1 MNEPDDGGRAAM
13 RAFGVAAVALAGLL
27 FSLTPAATSLDDAL
41 LDREWRLLRQFA
53 PRAAPDDIIVVGR
66 AVRRELS
73 QQPPLAIEQRVV
85 EPGRRGREREQE
97 PGERDGRHA
106 ERAHCRATAVVG
118 LVHGRILTRHAAGAR
133 LTPSPERSRKPMS
146 GESPGAA
153 QLKSISDPF
162 VRELAAL
169 GRLRSYPKN
178 TVFIT
183 EGDSSDSVFVILA
196 GRVKVFL
203 SDTEGHEMILDT
215 QGPGEYVGEMALDG
229 KPRSASVMTL
239 EPSTFSVVA
248 RDPIKEAI
256 RRNPDFALDMISKI
270 IDRARLATNSVKDL
284 ALLDVYGRVARL
296 LLNLAVE
303 HDGRLQIPEKLT
315 QQEIAERVGA
325 SRDMVSRI
333 FRDLTAGGYIKV
345 ENRIITITKKPP
357 ARW

>member
-1 MNEPDDGGRAAM
+1 
-13 RAFGVAAVALAGLL
+13 
-27 FSLTPAATSLDDAL
+27 
-41 LDREWRLLRQFA
+41 
-53 PRAAPDDIIVVGR
+53 
-66 AVRRELS
+66 
-73 QQPPLAIEQRVV
+73 
-85 EPGRRGREREQE
+85 
-97 PGERDGRHA
+97 
-106 ERAHCRATAVVG
+106 
-118 LVHGRILTRHAAGAR
+118 
-133 LTPSPERSRKPMS
+133 MS

-256 RRNPDFALDMISKI
+256 RRDPDFALDMISKI

>member
-1 MNEPDDGGRAAM
+1 M
-13 RAFGVAAVALAGLL
+13 
-27 FSLTPAATSLDDAL
+27 T
-41 LDREWRLLRQFA
+41 
-53 PRAAPDDIIVVGR
+53 
-66 AVRRELS
+66 
-73 QQPPLAIEQRVV
+73 
-85 EPGRRGREREQE
+85 
-97 PGERDGRHA
+97 
-106 ERAHCRATAVVG
+106 
-118 LVHGRILTRHAAGAR
+118 
-133 LTPSPERSRKPMS
+133 
-146 GESPGAA
+146 GESPTVA
-153 QLKSISDPF
+153 QLKAIADPF

-183 EGDSSDSVFVILA
+183 EGDSSDSVFVVLS

-239 EPSTFSVVA
+239 EPTSFSVVA
-248 RDPIKEAI
+248 RDPIREAI
-256 RRNPDFALDMISKI
+256 RHDPDFALEMISKI

-296 LLNLAVE
+296 LLNMAVE
-303 HDGRLQIPEKLT
+303 HDGKLAIPEKLT

-345 ENRIITITKKPP
+345 ENRMITITKKPP

>member
-1 MNEPDDGGRAAM
+1 M
-13 RAFGVAAVALAGLL
+13 
-27 FSLTPAATSLDDAL
+27 T
-41 LDREWRLLRQFA
+41 
-53 PRAAPDDIIVVGR
+53 
-66 AVRRELS
+66 
-73 QQPPLAIEQRVV
+73 
-85 EPGRRGREREQE
+85 
-97 PGERDGRHA
+97 
-106 ERAHCRATAVVG
+106 
-118 LVHGRILTRHAAGAR
+118 
-133 LTPSPERSRKPMS
+133 
-146 GESPGAA
+146 GESPSAA
-153 QLKSISDPF
+153 QLTAIADPF

-183 EGDSSDSVFVILA
+183 EGDSSDSVFVILS

-239 EPSTFSVVA
+239 EPTAFAVVA
-248 RDPIKEAI
+248 RDPIREAI

-270 IDRARLATNSVKDL
+270 IDRARLATSSVRDL

-296 LLNLAVE
+296 LLNMAVDHNGKLE
-303 HDGRLQIPEKLT
+303 IPEKLT

-333 FRDLTAGGYIKV
+333 FRDLTAGGYISV
-345 ENRIITITKKPP
+345 ESRHITINKKPP